1 MLEKINKSY
10 NIFLHNI
17 REFIRNIKKNK
28 SNKYRL
34 RFLMLASLVLFIAFL
49 GIYLIR
55 DSYAKYE
62 SRKNLVTDA
71 VAALYIIKPGSYSFD
86 MNIEGVVPGTDD
98 YIYSFTVSNFEEST
112 TSNVDLSYSMRII
125 STTNLP
131 LNYRLYKNQ
140 SPTGGT
146 NLLNITDI
154 SQDSESAWYKV
165 FDLEDV
171 GSFTHDTNTTDT
183 YYLVVNFPQSA
194 QSTIS
199 YAGQIESVEV
209 KIDAKQV
216 I

>member
-17 REFIRNIKKNK
+17 REFIRKIKKNK

-62 SRKNLVTDA
+62 SRKNLITDA

-112 TSNVDLSYSMRII
+112 TSNV
-125 STTNLP
+125 
-131 LNYRLYKNQ
+131 
-140 SPTGGT
+140 
-146 NLLNITDI
+146 
-154 SQDSESAWYKV
+154 
-165 FDLEDV
+165 
-171 GSFTHDTNTTDT
+171 
-183 YYLVVNFPQSA
+183 
-194 QSTIS
+194 
-199 YAGQIESVEV
+199 
-209 KIDAKQV
+209 V

>member
-1 MLEKINKSY
+1 
-10 NIFLHNI
+10 
-17 REFIRNIKKNK
+17 
-28 SNKYRL
+28 
-34 RFLMLASLVLFIAFL
+34 MLASLVLFIAFL

-62 SRKNLVTDA
+62 SRKNLITDA

-165 FDLEDV
+165 FDLEDI
-171 GSFTHDTNTTDT
+171 GDFTHDTNTTDT